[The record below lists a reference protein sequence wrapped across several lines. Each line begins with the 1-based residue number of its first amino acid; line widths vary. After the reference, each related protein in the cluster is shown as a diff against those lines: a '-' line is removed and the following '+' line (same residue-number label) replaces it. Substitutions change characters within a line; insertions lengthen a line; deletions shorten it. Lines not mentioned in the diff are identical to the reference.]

1 MKARWQT
8 EPGRILCT
16 WSEIGE
22 RTEYN
27 PPWMQEPSMRTEG
40 HVSVAVPDFTMHSL
54 LGSGEWFVPW
64 RLRWSVPSRGADEN
78 AIQPD

>member
-8 EPGRILCT
+8 EPGRILCR

-22 RTEYN
+22 RTESN
-27 PPWMQEPSMRTEG
+27 PSWMQEPSKHSEG
-40 HVSVAVPDFTMHSL
+40 HDSVAIPDFTTHSP

-64 RLRWSVPSRGADEN
+64 RLRWGVSSREAE
-78 AIQPD
+78 